1 MKKVKENEI
10 KGIEN
15 QIKDME
21 EELQN
26 TTNPEEKAQLEK
38 DIIAAKENQENTT
51 NEVASIEKKVEAI
64 KDLSKKYDLKNL

>member
-38 DIIAAKENQENTT
+38 DIIAAKENQENTK